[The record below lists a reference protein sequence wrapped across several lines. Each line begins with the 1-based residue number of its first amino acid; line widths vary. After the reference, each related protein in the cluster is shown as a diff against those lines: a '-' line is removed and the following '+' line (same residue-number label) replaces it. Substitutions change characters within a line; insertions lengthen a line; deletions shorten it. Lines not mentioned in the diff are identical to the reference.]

1 MSSGTKSKLTMFLRA
16 QERTQRRSSHS
27 LPHQAHAFP
36 RILLQEADTDVE
48 LDRGDHFDPLKSDL
62 IHFLGYRQHVR
73 RRHSGRP

>member
-1 MSSGTKSKLTMFLRA
+1 
-16 QERTQRRSSHS
+16 
-27 LPHQAHAFP
+27 
-36 RILLQEADTDVE
+36 